1 MDLRVLDMLWSL
13 GTYAVVLGG
22 ILVVLKLLVGKSR
35 IRN

>member
-1 MDLRVLDMLWSL
+1 MDMRVLDMLWSL

-22 ILVVLKLLVGKSR
+22 IIFVLKLIVGKSR

>member
-1 MDLRVLDMLWSL
+1 MRVFDMLWSL

-22 ILVVLKLLVGKSR
+22 ILVVLKLIVGKSR